1 MVNGHRTIK
10 QNELVG
16 AAAAVFV
23 LPEDIE
29 LTAGPSSYHRQ
40 FLDLYISQ
48 FSRRYLDDLIAYR
61 KVLLQR
67 NKLLKDISRSPD
79 GVSQLAAW
87 DNLLIEHGTRI
98 TNERQDFVR
107 SIADTAQRYYSHF
120 DKSFELIIQYKP
132 KIEAI
137 QTDVKAALESQ
148 LDIYRTREIRA
159 GLTLIGPHRDRL
171 EMDLNGKS
179 ARHYGS
185 RGQKRC
191 VMLAMKLAA
200 ADLLSEI
207 KGEKVI
213 LILDEIFAELDNV
226 KSVALMEALAGYG
239 QVFMATAGE
248 YDFHDMPVKK
258 FYVNDGKIKEV
269 QP

>member
-1 MVNGHRTIK
+1 M
-10 QNELVG
+10 
-16 AAAAVFV
+16 
-23 LPEDIE
+23 PEDIE
-29 LTAGPSSYHRQ
+29 LTAGPASYHRQ

-67 NKLLKDISRSPD
+67 NKLLKDIARSPN
-79 GVSQLAAW
+79 GISQLQAW
-87 DNLLIEHGTRI
+87 DKLLIEHGARI
-98 TNERQDFVR
+98 TIDRREFVR
-107 SIADTAQRYYSHF
+107 SINSPARMYYGRF
-120 DKSFELIIQYKP
+120 DQSGELAIQYKP
-132 KIEAI
+132 RLENDQIDIA
-137 QTDVKAALESQ
+137 TALENQ
-148 LDIYRTREIRA
+148 LEIYRPREIRA
-159 GLTLIGPHRDRL
+159 GLTLVGPHRDRL

-179 ARHYGS
+179 VRHYGS

-207 KGEKVI
+207 KGEKVM

-226 KSVALMEALAGYG
+226 KSIALMEELAGYG

-248 YDFHDMPVKK
+248 YDFKDLPVKK
-258 FYVNDGKIKEV
+258 FHVNSGKIKEI

>member
-1 MVNGHRTIK
+1 
-10 QNELVG
+10 VG
-16 AAAAVFV
+16 TAPAVFI

-29 LTAGPSSYHRQ
+29 LSAGPASYHRQ

-48 FSRRYLDDLIAYR
+48 FSRRYLDDLISYR

-67 NKLLKDISRSPD
+67 NKLLKDISRSPNSL
-79 GVSQLAAW
+79 SQLAAW

-98 TNERQDFVR
+98 TTERMNFVQ
-107 SIADTAQRYYSHF
+107 SISDTARMYYDRF
-120 DKSFELIIQYKP
+120 DKSSELALQYKP
-132 KIEAI
+132 KIEEDR
-137 QTDVKAALESQ
+137 TDIKAALEDQ
-148 LDIYRTREIRA
+148 LNSYRQREIRA
-159 GLTLIGPHRDRL
+159 GLTLVGPHRDRL

-191 VMLAMKLAA
+191 VMLAMKLAV
-200 ADLLSEI
+200 ADLISRLKE
-207 KGEKVI
+207 EKVM
-213 LILDEIFAELDNV
+213 LILDEVFSELDNI
-226 KSVALMEALAGYG
+226 KNLALMKALSGYK

-248 YDFHDMPVKK
+248 FDFKGLPVKK
-258 FYVNDGKIKEV
+258 FHVKEGKIKEE